1 MKQEE
6 RPVVNTTGNVGL
18 MQAVNHLG
26 FKLKKMKV
34 DGQFCLTDGTPI
46 GTTVD
51 EAREFINEL
60 AGYEILQPIHGSLRS
75 DLKNGSSSEPS
86 KVVVQVPPVVS
97 TQAVVKTIKASR
109 QTVADEK
116 LFGLRMIRA
125 ELGRIYVEMETINKH
140 GETFPFWLFGAL
152 NAVIGQVDL
161 AVENRI
167 NRIIS
172 ESDKEAR

>member
-1 MKQEE
+1 MSDSDSRQ
-6 RPVVNTTGNVGL
+6 VVHEPGNIGL
-18 MQAVNHLG
+18 MKAATILG
-26 FKLKKMKV
+26 FKIKKTKV
-34 DGQFCLTDGTPI
+34 DGQFCLTDGTTI
-46 GTTVD
+46 GATVD
-51 EAREFINEL
+51 EARAFLNSL
-60 AGYEILQPIHGSLRS
+60 AGYELIQPVSGTLRK
-75 DLKNGSSSEPS
+75 DLVDHAATQQ
-86 KVVVQVPPVVS
+86 VVPHQ
-97 TQAVVKTIKASR
+97 TVVKTIKASR

-125 ELGRIYVEMETINKH
+125 ELGRVYVEMETINKH

-172 ESDKEAR
+172 ESDKGDRDVQR